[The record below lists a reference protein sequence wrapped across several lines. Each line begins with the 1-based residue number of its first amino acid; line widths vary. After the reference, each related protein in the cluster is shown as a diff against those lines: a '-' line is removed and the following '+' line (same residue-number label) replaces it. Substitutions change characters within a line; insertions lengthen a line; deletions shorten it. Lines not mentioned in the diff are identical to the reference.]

1 MPPPA
6 WRYALASVLLMVA
19 GVAFS
24 LILKRLA
31 GDEEIS
37 VPVALPVMAGAILY
51 YGVREGGLR
60 PLGFTADHLLR
71 DACVGALTFAPTIVA
86 FLLIDAAF
94 SGLLARAVERPGS
107 VSWTLLR
114 GLRPP
119 WNWVAQAAYS
129 LTLLAPAEEV
139 VFRGLLQGRL
149 QGAVGPLAAI
159 LIQSAVFGL
168 AHGVP
173 AALSCDRAPAL
184 GYFLLGFSGGVIL
197 GSAFYLTGNS
207 IVAPWI
213 GHALADSPIAILV
226 LVAAG
231 RLPRDM
237 LRTTAKG
244 AIS

>member
-1 MPPPA
+1 M
-6 WRYALASVLLMVA
+6 SVLLIVA
-19 GVAFS
+19 GVSFS

-31 GDEEIS
+31 GDAEITF
-37 VPVALPVMAGAILY
+37 PIALPVTAGAILY
-51 YGVREGGLR
+51 YGIREGSLR
-60 PLGFTADHLLR
+60 PLGFSADHLLR
-71 DACVGALTFAPTIVA
+71 DACVGALTFAPMIVA

-107 VSWTLLR
+107 VSGTLLR
-114 GLRPP
+114 GLRAP

-129 LTLLAPAEEV
+129 FTLLAPAEEV
-139 VFRGLLQGRL
+139 VFRGLLQRWL
-149 QGAVGPLAAI
+149 QGAVGPLEAI

-173 AALSCDRAPAL
+173 AALSWDRATSL
-184 GYFLLGFSGGVIL
+184 GYFLLGFSGGAIL

-226 LVAAG
+226 LVATG
-231 RLPRDM
+231 RLSRDM
-237 LRTTAKG
+237 LHTMAADAR
-244 AIS
+244 S